1 MRRQFLA
8 AASGAA
14 LLLLAPSAVSATNAQ
29 AYRYPQM
36 PGRPLSDMEV
46 RPRATAPPRELVTYN
61 GRHAP
66 GTIVVS
72 TEERRLYFILF
83 CREIRRLNMV

>member
-8 AASGAA
+8 AATGAA
-14 LLLLAPSAVSATNAQ
+14 LLLLAPSAVSATNLQ

-36 PGRPLSDMEV
+36 PGRPLSDLEV
-46 RPRATAPPRELVTYN
+46 RPRATAPRREIVAYN
-61 GRHAP
+61 GPYAP

-72 TEERRLYFILF
+72 TEDAFILF
-83 CREIRRLNMV
+83 CRATKQ